1 MSTQIKTDFAIWTSR
16 RTDRAGLWP
25 GLICRL
31 PKPLLV
37 APMIVQWLWLAGR
50 YRSLSQMSAANPAI
64 DVGGLVGESKSAYF
78 DQVRSEHKAWLART
92 ACIVAGPRAAAEA
105 GEAMQELGLA
115 FPVVAKPD
123 IGWCGFGVRR
133 LDTARDLDA
142 YVAAYPAGQSLLI
155 QEFLDLKGEAGLF
168 YLRWPGDPQGRL
180 LSLTVRE
187 PPAVTGDGVST
198 VGELVARD
206 PILGER
212 IGLYENLDR
221 IPRAGES
228 VPLATVWSHRMG
240 GRYRD
245 MSHAITPALEA
256 SLDALAR
263 GMPEFHVA
271 RFDVRFTTPAAL
283 ARGDFKIIEIN
294 GAGSEAIN
302 FFDRDVPFFTA
313 YRGVLAKTAMVFAL
327 AQKNRARGFRP
338 CGWRALLAAY
348 VRQYRLLGRYPA
360 SN

>member
-1 MSTQIKTDFAIWTSR
+1 VTTQTKTDFTTWTFGR
-16 RTDRAGLWP
+16 RDTTGLWP
-25 GLICRL
+25 GLICRF

-37 APMIVQWLWLAGR
+37 APMILQWLWLAVR
-50 YRSLSQMSAANPAI
+50 YRSISQMSAANPAI

-78 DQVRSEHKAWLART
+78 DQVRPENKSWLACT
-92 ACIVAGPRAAAEA
+92 ACVVAGPRAAAEA
-105 GEAMQELGLA
+105 YKAMQELGLT

-133 LDTARDLDA
+133 VDNARELEE
-142 YVAAYPAGQSLLI
+142 YVAAYPAGESLLI
-155 QEFLDLKGEAGLF
+155 QEHLDLDGEAGLF
-168 YLRWPGDPQGRL
+168 YLRWPGDPHGRL

-187 PPAVTGDGVST
+187 PPAVIGDGFST
-198 VGELVARD
+198 AGELVARD
-206 PILGER
+206 PLLRKR
-212 IGLYENLDR
+212 IDLYGNLDR
-221 IPRAGES
+221 IPRAGAAMTLS
-228 VPLATVWSHRMG
+228 TVWSHRMG

-271 RFDVRFTTPAAL
+271 RFDVRFATPAAL
-283 ARGDFKIIEIN
+283 ARGAFKIIEIN

-327 AQKNRARGFRP
+327 AAENRARGFRP

>member
-1 MSTQIKTDFAIWTSR
+1 MPTQTKSNFNTWTFQGPD
-16 RTDRAGLWP
+16 TAGLWP

-37 APMIVQWLWLAGR
+37 APMIVHWLWLAGK
-50 YRSLSQMSAANPAI
+50 YRSLTQMSAANPAI
-64 DVGGLVGESKSAYF
+64 DVGGLVGESKSTYF
-78 DQVRSEHKAWLART
+78 DQVRPEHKAWLART
-92 ACIVAGPRAAAEA
+92 ACVIAGARAAAEA
-105 GEAMQELGLA
+105 CAAMQELGLT
-115 FPVVAKPD
+115 FPIVAKPD

-133 LDTARDLDA
+133 IDNARELDA
-142 YVAAYPAGQSLLI
+142 YVAAYPVGESLLI
-155 QEFLDLKGEAGLF
+155 QEYLDLDGEAGLF
-168 YLRWPGDPQGRL
+168 YVRWPGDPHGRL

-187 PPAVTGDGVST
+187 PPTVTGNGVST
-198 VGELVARD
+198 VGALVARD
-206 PILGER
+206 PILCKR

-221 IPRAGES
+221 IPRAGATVTLS
-228 VPLATVWSHRMG
+228 TVWSHRMG

-271 RFDVRFTTPAAL
+271 RFDVRFATPAAF
-283 ARGDFKIIEIN
+283 ARGAFKIIEIN

-327 AQKNRARGFRP
+327 AAENRARGFRP

-348 VRQYRLLGRYPA
+348 LRQYRLLGRYPA

>member
-1 MSTQIKTDFAIWTSR
+1 MSTQIKSEFATWLVGRMET
-16 RTDRAGLWP
+16 AGLWP

-37 APMIVQWLWLAGR
+37 APMIVHWLWLAGK
-50 YRSLSQMSAANPAI
+50 YRCLSQMSAANPAI

-78 DQVRSEHKAWLART
+78 DQVRPEHRAWLART
-92 ACIVAGPRAAAEA
+92 ACVVAGFRAAAQTVD
-105 GEAMQELGLA
+105 AMQGLGLA

-123 IGWCGFGVRR
+123 IGWCGFSVRR
-133 LDTARDLDA
+133 LDNARELDA
-142 YVAAYPAGQSLLI
+142 YVAAYPAGESLLI
-155 QEFLDLKGEAGLF
+155 QEYLDLPGEAGLF
-168 YLRWPGDPQGRL
+168 YLRWPGDPHGRL

-187 PPAVTGDGVST
+187 PPSVKGDGVST
-198 VGELVARD
+198 VGELVARE
-206 PILGER
+206 PILCDR
-212 IGLYENLDR
+212 IGLYGNLDH
-221 IPRAGES
+221 IPGAGETVTLS
-228 VPLATVWSHRMG
+228 TVWSHRMG

-256 SLDALAR
+256 SLDALAC

-271 RFDVRFTTPAAL
+271 RFDVRFATPAAL
-283 ARGDFKIIEIN
+283 ARGEFKIIEIN

-327 AQKNRARGFRP
+327 AAANRVRGFRP

-348 VRQYRLLGRYPA
+348 LRQYRLLGRYPA